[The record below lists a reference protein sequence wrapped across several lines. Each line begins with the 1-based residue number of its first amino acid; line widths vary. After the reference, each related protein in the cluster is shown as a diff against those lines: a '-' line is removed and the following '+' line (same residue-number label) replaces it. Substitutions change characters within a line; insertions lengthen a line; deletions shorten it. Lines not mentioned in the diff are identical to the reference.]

1 MTGQKG
7 QLEPFYKI
15 SHALYVTLE
24 YVQFEIFEFYISI
37 PCNNF

>member
-7 QLEPFYKI
+7 QFGPFYKI
-15 SHALYVTLE
+15 ANALYVILE
-24 YVQFEIFEFYISI
+24 YVQFEILNSISI